1 MSGSETIFEYDL
13 FKAAKVMLFL
23 AAHTEAT
30 AETIYLFDGAE
41 LVFKRTI
48 ELHLELVEAIE
59 ACLYLGKIRAAYSML
74 RMLLEACAN
83 FSWVILKY
91 EERIDEY
98 VAGKNNSISIN
109 SKFKDLK
116 WSKEYKIT
124 YSTLCSF
131 VHGSQINSEIYKKYE
146 IYTDQHK
153 ELVEDYITSDY
164 IVYLGGNGNKV
175 LKIDDKSVEEI
186 VQEHKKILEIKT
198 FDIALAG
205 LMRAS
210 GAYSDS
216 HRWWPEQ
223 SLVTCFSDFAKE
235 RNFKFPFLWN
245 VEKHNLAICRVEGRY
260 R

>member
-1 MSGSETIFEYDL
+1 MSDGETIFEYNL
-13 FKAAKVMLFL
+13 FNAAKEMLFL
-23 AAHTEAT
+23 AAHTETT

-41 LVFKRTI
+41 LIFKRTI
-48 ELHLELVEAIE
+48 EFHLELVEAIE
-59 ACLYLGKIRAAYSML
+59 ICLNLGKIRATYSML
-74 RMLLEACAN
+74 RMLLEACAS
-83 FSWVILKY
+83 FSWMILKY
-91 EERIDEY
+91 EERIDGY
-98 VAGKNNSISIN
+98 VAGKNNSKSIRD
-109 SKFKDLK
+109 KFIDLT
-116 WSKEYKIT
+116 WNKEYEIT
-124 YSTLCSF
+124 YRTLCSF
-131 VHGSQINSEIYKKYE
+131 VHGSHVNSEIYKKYE

-153 ELVEDYITSDY
+153 EPVEDCITADY
-164 IVYLGGNGNKV
+164 IVCLGLNGNKV
-175 LKIDDKSVEEI
+175 LKIDNKSVEEI

-198 FDIALAG
+198 FDIALAV

-235 RNFKFPFLWN
+235 GNFKFPFLWN